1 MNKNTDKYRYKIYGL
16 NIESEI
22 ILPELE
28 VLDQGEPIDVN
39 ISYGIMPS
47 KIQSYI
53 KKGKRNRYKK
63 REMWFYID
71 KVANYLITNGDSII
85 VEPDNNA
92 SDIEIKKFILGSCL
106 GMALIQRQTVAI
118 HGGTV
123 VVNNKAIILTGNSGA
138 GKSTL
143 TAAFR
148 LDGYKFLSDDV
159 AATIVDLD
167 NLEDI
172 LVCPGYPRQ
181 KLCID
186 AMNNMDYN
194 AGDFTMIDETRNKYS
209 IPTDESFVSNNI
221 PLGAIVEINA
231 CACDCVE
238 IEEVD
243 GLDKIDLLMKNIYRI
258 EITTK
263 SGIYDKYLSK
273 CINIAKKVPFYR
285 LKRPIGKL
293 SVKEQIDLIN
303 DVGVL

>member
-118 HGGTV
+118 HSSFNCRTV
-123 VVNNKAIILTGNSGA
+123 
-138 GKSTL
+138 
-143 TAAFR
+143 
-148 LDGYKFLSDDV
+148 
-159 AATIVDLD
+159 
-167 NLEDI
+167 
-172 LVCPGYPRQ
+172 
-181 KLCID
+181 
-186 AMNNMDYN
+186 
-194 AGDFTMIDETRNKYS
+194 
-209 IPTDESFVSNNI
+209 
-221 PLGAIVEINA
+221 
-231 CACDCVE
+231 
-238 IEEVD
+238 
-243 GLDKIDLLMKNIYRI
+243 
-258 EITTK
+258 
-263 SGIYDKYLSK
+263 
-273 CINIAKKVPFYR
+273 
-285 LKRPIGKL
+285 
-293 SVKEQIDLIN
+293 QIR
-303 DVGVL
+303 